1 MAVFKV
7 VDPVT
12 RIEGHLKV
20 TLQIDNAVNGTV
32 TNAWLAGNM
41 FRGFENFLVGR
52 EPLDAAF
59 ITQRVCGVCPTA
71 HAMSAV
77 LAMDDAA
84 NVQATPNGT
93 LMRNIIH
100 GAEYFHSHILHSYHL
115 ALLDYIDMAQ
125 ALGGALN
132 KGPWAPTYGGDRRI
146 GGADLDQLAGNYV
159 AALAMRRKAHSVG
172 AILAGKQPHAASIVG
187 GGCTATPSAAD
198 ISQMRTLVQEMKDFT
213 INTYAPDM
221 QMIFNTYYS
230 DYFNL
235 GAGSGKLLSYGIFRQ
250 GTGSTGNLLIKRGI
264 YDGSSVQN
272 IMDQNLIVED
282 ISSSWYTGPE
292 GLHPANGQTNQDA
305 SKAGGYSWL
314 KAPRY
319 KTNGTDADVYEVG
332 PLARMVINGDYQ
344 AQISVADRELARP
357 VETLKVVNA
366 MLDWLDALEADPT
379 GPSLVPCDTKPNTS
393 GVGLTEAI
401 RGAIGHWVSYD
412 SNGKVGHYQIITPTC
427 WNSSPIDSNGAHGT
441 MEQALIGTP
450 IQDADRPIE
459 ALRVI
464 HSYDP
469 CLACAVHVIG
479 DDGKTIKN
487 FIVE

>member
-1 MAVFKV
+1 MAVIKV
-7 VDPVT
+7 VDPIT

-20 TLQIDNAVNGTV
+20 TLEIDNAVNGTV
-32 TNAWLAGNM
+32 TNAWLTGNM
-41 FRGFENFLVGR
+41 YRGFENFLVGR
-52 EPLDAAF
+52 DPLDAAL

-71 HAMSAV
+71 HGISAV

-84 NVQATPNGT
+84 NVQATAKGT

-125 ALGGALN
+125 ASGGALD

-146 GGADLDQLAGNYV
+146 GGADLDGLVGSYV
-159 AALAMRRKAHSVG
+159 AALAMRRKAHSAG

-198 ISQMRTLVQEMKDFT
+198 IAQMRSLVQELKNFT
-213 INTYAPDM
+213 TDVYAPDM

-230 DYFNL
+230 DYFSL
-235 GAGSGKLLSYGIFRQ
+235 GVGSGRLLSYGGYRQ
-250 GTGSTGNLLIKRGI
+250 GTGSTANMLIKRGV
-264 YDGSSVQN
+264 YDGSSVHAE
-272 IMDQNLIVED
+272 MDQGRIVED
-282 ISSSWYTGPE
+282 ITKSWYTGPE
-292 GLHPANGQTNQDA
+292 GLHPSIGQTNHDPT
-305 SKAGGYSWL
+305 KADSYSWL

-319 KTNGTDADVYEVG
+319 KTDGVNTDVYEVG
-332 PLARMVINGDYQ
+332 PLARMVITGDYP
-344 AQISVADRELARP
+344 AQISVGDRELARP
-357 VETLKVVNA
+357 VETLKVLNA
-366 MLDWLDALEADPT
+366 MLGWLDELEADPE
-379 GPSLVPCDTKPNTS
+379 GPSFIAYETKPDTS
-393 GVGLTEAI
+393 GIGLTEAI
-401 RGAIGHWVSYD
+401 RGAIGHWVNYD

-427 WNSSPIDSNGAHGT
+427 WNCSPIDANGVHGT

-450 IQDADRPIE
+450 IQDADKPIE

-479 DDGKTIKN
+479 DDGQTLKKC
-487 FIVE
+487 IVE

>member
-1 MAVFKV
+1 MAVIKV
-7 VDPVT
+7 VDPIT

-20 TLQIDNAVNGTV
+20 TLEIDKAVNGTV
-32 TNAWLAGNM
+32 TNARLTGNM

-52 EPLDAAF
+52 EPLDAAL

-71 HAMSAV
+71 HGIAAV

-84 NVQATPNGT
+84 NVQATPKGT

-115 ALLDYIDMAQ
+115 ALLDYIDMAN
-125 ALGGALN
+125 AMGGALN

-146 GGADLDQLAGNYV
+146 GGADLGRLAGNYV

-187 GGCTATPSAAD
+187 GGCTATPSSAD
-198 ISQMRTLVQEMKDFT
+198 IARMRSLVQELRDFT
-213 INTYAPDM
+213 IDVYTPDM
-221 QMIFNTYYS
+221 QLVFNTYYS
-230 DYFNL
+230 DYFSL
-235 GAGSGKLLSYGIFRQ
+235 GVGSGRLLSYGAFRQ
-250 GTGSTGNLLIKRGI
+250 GTGSVGNLLMKRGI
-264 YDGSSVQN
+264 YDGSTVRPV
-272 IMDQNLIVED
+272 MDHNLIVED
-282 ISSSWYTGPE
+282 ITASWYTGLD
-292 GLHPANGQTNQDA
+292 GLHPSKGQTKPEE
-305 SKAGGYSWL
+305 SKDGGYSWL

-319 KTNGTDADVYEVG
+319 KTNGVKKDVYEVG
-332 PLARMVINGDYQ
+332 PLARMVIGGDYP
-344 AQISVADRELARP
+344 AQISVSDRELART
-357 VETLKVVNA
+357 VEALKVLNA
-366 MLDWLDALEADPT
+366 MLDWLDELEADPE
-379 GPSLVPCDTKPNTS
+379 GPSFIAYDPVSASK
-393 GVGLTEAI
+393 GIGLTEAI
-401 RGAIGHWVSYD
+401 RGALGHWVSYD
-412 SNGKVGHYQIITPTC
+412 AKGKVAHYQIVTPTC
-427 WNSSPIDSNGAHGT
+427 WNSSPTDSNGVHGT

-450 IQDADRPIE
+450 IQNADLPIE

-487 FIVE
+487 FIV